1 MINLRRFDI
10 VALPFFLVLMMMF
23 PSSTFA
29 QQTAEGPQDY
39 VPPELQASDPE
50 IKAYLDTAEKLSREG
65 NYSESFQ
72 QLQKTLGVCTGK
84 GLVADKALIE
94 AKLGVASFV
103 QGKLDDAKEYWVHSL
118 SDSQSASNLVLQADV
133 LVAISSMAQGA
144 GNLTEALELI
154 TKAVDLARKSKNLF
168 MQSRCLGE
176 LGRLQLTQG
185 KREEARASV
194 DEALRIDR
202 LNRYKWEA
210 RHTLYLAWV
219 TSPDNTNLDQAITL
233 VRSARDLAI
242 KYEDYLTFMQA
253 STSLGQA
260 LVQKGQLNEG
270 IAILEH
276 SRVGNSA
283 EGKPLFQRPAPY
295 QAAMSLPY
303 PRVAFLEAMAMAYQT
318 GQRPDDALK
327 SWQELYD
334 VAQSAG
340 FTLAAAEA
348 AFKMAGIYSSKKEP
362 VKAISYYSLAEK
374 GWKAAGNTARRIDA
388 LTSEASLL
396 FQQGEGDKSVQID
409 EELLP
414 LQKSSKNSTGQF
426 ITDLAMA
433 EILQPKGDLDR
444 TAQALKD
451 AESLLSSDLAI
462 PNLEPRFVLELYGR
476 ECDLA
481 DKRGDPL
488 QALIALEKAMLPAGT
503 VADVSFAEWKKK
515 QAFIEQQVRKRFSD
529 FDVRRKAIKAYES
542 GDFANALVYY
552 ELLEDF
558 DLTDA
563 IWNDKVD
570 DYRKSNPENFNRL
583 LNLPFKVITQSDGAH
598 MLERNLEEMGPI
610 GKNVKL
616 SILWVLSNHYTL
628 EQRPDMVVKFASAAL
643 PLLKLGEQDQ
653 PNRWDVEIVCELAAS
668 FLLQNNI
675 DAASDKAGLCVQ
687 SAKKLGDP
695 EHLGLAH
702 AINVLVNQAA
712 GRHTEA
718 QESQR
723 FLLQHSPEDPQHYVE
738 LAQLQAQQGNWSEAI
753 QSWQTALPLYQRK
766 KDLKGAASTHLSLAS
781 AITSSKGSNND
792 VRENLEQAL
801 TLYRQLGDGE
811 GQVRACMF
819 FGEFYSKNKEPKKA
833 NEYFE
838 NALKLSRELKRADLE
853 AGVLSEAGQAYKRSG
868 APGSALEYYKN
879 SAAIYHNIKDLSDE
893 ALQLRNEAWAFNDL
907 HKPEEAFEVALN
919 AKRLADASG
928 SWFARYWVRRQL
940 AWGYENRGEYEN
952 ALAVLGEAL
961 TISDSAH
968 QPLNSASARLMLAE
982 VLTAVGGWEQAL
994 DAINVSLPIFRQFK
1008 DTDGEISAYRDLM
1021 GIYGARDSELKD
1033 LDKALEYYQLADVIV
1048 GNKDP
1053 ERAASLSLTVGDIY
1067 WQQKRFK
1074 EAIAKVNGVL
1084 DYYVRTKDDWN
1095 QGVALITL
1103 AEAQRSDGDVHA
1115 AAISLARAEP
1125 LVTRMQNFYM
1135 TGRLYYA
1142 RANLLKTE
1150 GQFKNA
1156 IEQYERV
1163 IALLE
1168 QIKSTSDLDIRRKAS
1183 ENYGFVYGELIDTY
1197 YSLSNEDKL
1206 NKLAAADNA
1215 LRYSELNK
1223 SRLFTNSWG
1232 RTFIDVLKLQLP
1244 AELQQREQTLS
1255 ARQDALQSELAQSMS
1270 GQGRKAEKDVREE
1283 LRSLANEKSALEKEI
1298 RQANPAY
1305 AEARYPQPVAISD
1318 LPLHPGETFIEF
1330 KMLEEALLVWIVSGS
1345 QDGPHLVAFYKVDHP
1360 RQWFEER
1367 ILEIRKAFN
1376 RNQPHE
1382 FDPQISEQLFNGLF
1396 PVPFAQYVTTAK
1408 SIIFVPD
1415 DILFLLPFEIL
1426 SPNASKSQ
1434 YVLLKTPTSYFPSAV
1449 ALRLSRAILR
1459 SKREWRAQFIGIA
1472 DPVISKD
1479 DERYASASILSKI
1492 ESLTPQSPARETQPL
1507 VRAQVSVDSLKTR
1520 GYIFD
1525 RLPNTATEVRNIA
1538 ALFPS
1543 AAITRTGVDA
1553 RKRELLQ
1560 TDLGTFRFVHF
1571 ATHGFFPVEPGIRE
1585 PALVLSYDGEEEER
1599 MMLTLSEVLQLKLHA
1614 EMVVLSAC
1622 NTGSGKVTRAE
1633 GVASLGTAFLAA
1645 GASSVTVSLWKVDDK
1660 STAIL
1665 MQEFYRNLLKGMP
1678 KDAALAA
1685 ARSTLVSKSKDYTNP
1700 FYWAPFVL
1708 TGE

>member
-1 MINLRRFDI
+1 
-10 VALPFFLVLMMMF
+10 
-23 PSSTFA
+23 
-29 QQTAEGPQDY
+29 
-39 VPPELQASDPE
+39 
-50 IKAYLDTAEKLSREG
+50 
-65 NYSESFQ
+65 
-72 QLQKTLGVCTGK
+72 
-84 GLVADKALIE
+84 
-94 AKLGVASFV
+94 
-103 QGKLDDAKEYWVHSL
+103 
-118 SDSQSASNLVLQADV
+118 
-133 LVAISSMAQGA
+133 
-144 GNLTEALELI
+144 
-154 TKAVDLARKSKNLF
+154 
-168 MQSRCLGE
+168 
-176 LGRLQLTQG
+176 
-185 KREEARASV
+185 
-194 DEALRIDR
+194 
-202 LNRYKWEA
+202 
-210 RHTLYLAWV
+210 
-219 TSPDNTNLDQAITL
+219 
-233 VRSARDLAI
+233 
-242 KYEDYLTFMQA
+242 
-253 STSLGQA
+253 
-260 LVQKGQLNEG
+260 
-270 IAILEH
+270 
-276 SRVGNSA
+276 
-283 EGKPLFQRPAPY
+283 
-295 QAAMSLPY
+295 
-303 PRVAFLEAMAMAYQT
+303 
-318 GQRPDDALK
+318 
-327 SWQELYD
+327 
-334 VAQSAG
+334 
-340 FTLAAAEA
+340 
-348 AFKMAGIYSSKKEP
+348 
-362 VKAISYYSLAEK
+362 
-374 GWKAAGNTARRIDA
+374 
-388 LTSEASLL
+388 
-396 FQQGEGDKSVQID
+396 
-409 EELLP
+409 
-414 LQKSSKNSTGQF
+414 
-426 ITDLAMA
+426 
-433 EILQPKGDLDR
+433 
-444 TAQALKD
+444 
-451 AESLLSSDLAI
+451 
-462 PNLEPRFVLELYGR
+462 
-476 ECDLA
+476 
-481 DKRGDPL
+481 
-488 QALIALEKAMLPAGT
+488 
-503 VADVSFAEWKKK
+503 
-515 QAFIEQQVRKRFSD
+515 
-529 FDVRRKAIKAYES
+529 
-542 GDFANALVYY
+542 
-552 ELLEDF
+552 
-558 DLTDA
+558 
-563 IWNDKVD
+563 
-570 DYRKSNPENFNRL
+570 
-583 LNLPFKVITQSDGAH
+583 
-598 MLERNLEEMGPI
+598 
-610 GKNVKL
+610 
-616 SILWVLSNHYTL
+616 
-628 EQRPDMVVKFASAAL
+628 
-643 PLLKLGEQDQ
+643 
-653 PNRWDVEIVCELAAS
+653 
-668 FLLQNNI
+668 
-675 DAASDKAGLCVQ
+675 
-687 SAKKLGDP
+687 
-695 EHLGLAH
+695 
-702 AINVLVNQAA
+702 
-712 GRHTEA
+712 
-718 QESQR
+718 
-723 FLLQHSPEDPQHYVE
+723 
-738 LAQLQAQQGNWSEAI
+738 
-753 QSWQTALPLYQRK
+753 
-766 KDLKGAASTHLSLAS
+766 
-781 AITSSKGSNND
+781 
-792 VRENLEQAL
+792 
-801 TLYRQLGDGE
+801 
-811 GQVRACMF
+811 
-819 FGEFYSKNKEPKKA
+819 
-833 NEYFE
+833 
-838 NALKLSRELKRADLE
+838 
-853 AGVLSEAGQAYKRSG
+853 VLSEAGQAYKRSG